1 MVNDK
6 DKTMKTQVQATIKV
20 RNPVAQHGLKL
31 NRCVKMKDRKKAA
44 KRGESKH
51 RQDFN

>member
-1 MVNDK
+1 MVNDTEK
-6 DKTMKTQVQATIKV
+6 KMKVQATTKV
-20 RNPVAQHGLKL
+20 RNPVAQYGLKL

>member
-1 MVNDK
+1 MVNDTEK
-6 DKTMKTQVQATIKV
+6 KMKVQVPASSKV
-20 RNPVAQHGLKL
+20 RNPVAQNLNKI

-51 RQDFN
+51 RMNYV

>member
-1 MVNDK
+1 
-6 DKTMKTQVQATIKV
+6 MKVQVQATTKV
-20 RNPVAQHGLKL
+20 RNPVAQNLNKI